1 MSFPVPEKQTMRK
14 TGLSLSRALATVLAA
29 ALLVQMPI
37 ARAEIVET
45 DALAAPSQ
53 AEQDRAKVQA
63 FMDRANVKERLQAMG
78 LSGLVAKER
87 VAALSEA
94 EVHSLAQRI
103 DGMPAGGALS
113 QTDWILILL
122 IAILV
127 AIAL

>member
-1 MSFPVPEKQTMRK
+1 MSFHSGETTMTK
-14 TGLSLSRALATVLAA
+14 TGLHLSRALAGLLAA
-29 ALLVQMPI
+29 ALLVQMPL

-63 FMDRANVKERLQAMG
+63 FMDRANVKERMQAMG
-78 LSGLVAKER
+78 VSGLIAKER
-87 VAALSEA
+87 VASLSEA
-94 EVHSLAQRI
+94 EIHSLAQRI
-103 DGMPAGGALS
+103 DTLPAGGALS

-122 IAILV
+122 VVILV

>member
-1 MSFPVPEKQTMRK
+1 MTKK
-14 TGLSLSRALATVLAA
+14 GLHLSRALATLLAA
-29 ALLVQMPI
+29 ALLVQMPL

-63 FMDRANVKERLQAMG
+63 FMDRANVKERMQAMG

-87 VAALSEA
+87 VGSLSEA

-103 DGMPAGGALS
+103 DTLPAGGALS
-113 QTDWILILL
+113 QTEWIIILL

-127 AIAL
+127 AIAI

>member
-1 MSFPVPEKQTMRK
+1 MR
-14 TGLSLSRALATVLAA
+14 TAGLHLSRALAITLALVLST
-29 ALLVQMPI
+29 QMPL
-37 ARAEIVET
+37 AQAEIVDTE
-45 DALAAPSQ
+45 ALAAPSQ
-53 AEQDRAKVQA
+53 AELDRAKVQA

-78 LSGLVAKER
+78 ISGLVAKDR

-103 DGMPAGGALS
+103 DTMPAGGALS

-122 IAILV
+122 VAILV

>member
-1 MSFPVPEKQTMRK
+1 MTK
-14 TGLSLSRALATVLAA
+14 TGLHLSRALAGLLAA
-29 ALLVQMPI
+29 ALLVQMPL

-63 FMDRANVKERLQAMG
+63 FMDRANVKERMQAMG
-78 LSGLVAKER
+78 VSGLIAKER
-87 VAALSEA
+87 VASLSEA
-94 EVHSLAQRI
+94 EIHSLAQRI
-103 DGMPAGGALS
+103 DTLPAGGALS

-122 IAILV
+122 VVILV